1 LGIDLSIVIVSW
13 NTRDVLLPAVASVF
27 REVKEVS
34 YEVLVVDN
42 GSKDGSADAVEAEFP
57 GANVIRIPRNL
68 GFAGGNNVALRR
80 AQGRYA
86 VLLNSDTIT
95 RAGAFER
102 MVRYMDEHP
111 EVGACGPQLLKPDGS
126 KQNCFHN
133 FPSLATELVNLSLLK
148 ILFPRKYPSKRE
160 TYTEPI
166 EVDAVLGAC
175 MMVRREVIE
184 KVGLMDERF
193 FLFLEETD
201 WCVRIREAG
210 WKVVHIPDARITHLS
225 GESSKKKR
233 PAQTWIEYYRSLYRF
248 FAKNRGKGQKAIVVA
263 FRFMKIC
270 VDLVF
275 TSALVAG
282 SLGSSLGSRR
292 RLSAYATLLAWHLRG
307 CPAQWGLGTPVG
319 EEDVVAER

>member
-13 NTRDVLLPAVASVF
+13 NTREVLLPAVASVF
-27 REVKEVS
+27 REVKGVS

-57 GANVIRIPRNL
+57 EANVIRIKRNL

-95 RAGAFER
+95 HAGAFER
-102 MVRYMDEHP
+102 MVRYMDDHP
-111 EVGACGPQLLKPDGS
+111 EAGACGPQLLKPDGS

-133 FPSLATELVNLSLLK
+133 LPSLATELVNLSLLK
-148 ILFPRKYPSKRE
+148 ILFPRKYPSKRQ

-184 KVGLMDERF
+184 KVGLMDEGF

-201 WCVRIREAG
+201 WCARIREAG

-225 GESSKKKR
+225 GESSKKKN
-233 PAQTWIEYYRSLYRF
+233 PAQTRIEYYRSLYRF
-248 FAKNRGKGQKAIVVA
+248 FGKNHGKGQKAIVVA
-263 FRFMKIC
+263 FRFVKLC

-275 TSALVAG
+275 TAALVAG
-282 SLGSSLGSRR
+282 TFGSSPRSRR
-292 RLSAYATLLAWHLRG
+292 RLSTYATLLAWHLRG
-307 CPAQWGLGTPVG
+307 CPPQWGLRAVRG
-319 EEDVVAER
+319 EDVVAEQ